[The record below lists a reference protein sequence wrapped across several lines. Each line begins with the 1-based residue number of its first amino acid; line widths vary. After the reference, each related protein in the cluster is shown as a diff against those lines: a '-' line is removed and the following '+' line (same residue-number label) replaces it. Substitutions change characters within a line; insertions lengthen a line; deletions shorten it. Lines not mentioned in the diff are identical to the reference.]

1 MRGDGLKA
9 LPERCWWTVGR
20 VLILFRFFMPGR
32 AQKNDLS
39 RWPVLVGGGLMNIAL
54 GTYYAWS
61 VFVPALEREFGW
73 TRTQTSLV
81 PTIDM
86 VMLASMFLVAGFIQD
101 RIGPRAVAT
110 LGGVLYSCGL
120 LLASWTSSLTMLYL
134 TWGVMVGAGLG
145 FGYLTPITVG
155 SKWFPDHRGLV
166 NGLAIG
172 IFAAGSGI
180 FGPIAGKLV
189 DQIGWRATFQVLAG
203 IFFVFT
209 MVGAYLL
216 KNPPEDYKPPL
227 TRAAKA
233 GKPRPPHVDVPTSQ
247 VLRTPTFYVLWLA
260 YALGTTAGTMVISQ
274 LVPFARSSGLTGST
288 AAFAITVGAIG
299 SASGRFFSGWMSDHF
314 GRLLTLRGIIV
325 ISMLATPSLYIFRT
339 SLLGFYGPLFLVYY
353 CYGTQLSVY
362 TALAGDF
369 YGTKYLATNYGLLL
383 LAWGFAGV
391 LGPVIGSRVF
401 VGTGSYQY
409 AFFGSAVLACA
420 ALAALTT
427 VRAPRPA
434 TLPGTPVPA
443 TVP

>member
-1 MRGDGLKA
+1 
-9 LPERCWWTVGR
+9 
-20 VLILFRFFMPGR
+20 MPSPSR
-32 AQKNDLS
+32 HEDHLS

-73 TRTQTSLV
+73 SRTQTSLV

-101 RIGPRAVAT
+101 RVGPRTVAT
-110 LGGVLYSCGL
+110 IGGILYSSGL
-120 LLASWTSSLTMLYL
+120 LLASFTTSLTMLYL

-180 FGPIAGKLV
+180 FGPIAGVLV
-189 DQIGWRATFQVLAG
+189 ERIGWRATFQVLAG

-216 KNPPEDYKPPL
+216 KNPPEGYQPPVS
-227 TRAAKA
+227 RAVKA
-233 GKPRPPHVDVPTSQ
+233 GKPRVPTVDVPTAR

-274 LVPFARSSGLTGST
+274 LVPFARSAGMSGRT
-288 AAFAITVGAIG
+288 AALAITVGAIG

-325 ISMLATPSLYIFRT
+325 ISMLATPSLYLLRT
-339 SLLGFYGPLFLVYY
+339 DLLGFYSALFLVYY

-369 YGTKYLATNYGLLL
+369 YGTRYLATNYGILL

-420 ALAALTT
+420 ALVALTI

-434 TLPGTPVPA
+434 VLPGTAAPVR
-443 TVP
+443 VQ